1 MSSPNFSGGNPQKL
15 GITGGAMQQRDSNPV
30 ELAARIQE
38 MVEKSKEKRMSKMDG
53 LPANVVRLPIWP
65 DAVRGTPN
73 AWLRGALFA
82 AIQGKERRA
91 FKRELLE
98 SVDGSE
104 LRFTGW
110 QLDQSDF
117 DVWETLIHM
126 ARDQAMGNRVE
137 FTAHSIL
144 KALGRGTGKA
154 QHEWL
159 KDAFARLAGAVVEIT
174 VGKRTFFGA
183 LLKGARDEE
192 IGHYVIELEPKLM
205 AMYQAGWTGIDWDE
219 RQALRRKPLALW
231 LHGWYCSHAKPYPLN
246 VATIHR
252 LSGSRNKSLAD
263 FRRQLVKA
271 LDDLKAIGAIG
282 AWEMRGD
289 IVDVIRKPTLSQ
301 QKHLNRKTRKLC

>member
-1 MSSPNFSGGNPQKL
+1 
-15 GITGGAMQQRDSNPV
+15 MQQRDFNPE
-30 ELAARIQE
+30 ELTARIQD
-38 MVEKSKEKRMSKMDG
+38 MAEKSKEKRTNKADG

-65 DAVRGTPN
+65 EAVRGTPN

-98 SVDGSE
+98 SVEGTE

-117 DVWETLIHM
+117 DVWETLIHT

-192 IGHYVIELEPKLM
+192 TGHYVIELEPKLM

-246 VATIHR
+246 IATIHR
-252 LSGSRNKSLAD
+252 LSGSRNKSLAG
-263 FRRQLVKA
+263 FRRLLGQA
-271 LDDLKAIGAIG
+271 LNDLKAIGAIEV
-282 AWEMRGD
+282 WEIRGD
-289 IVDVIRKPTLSQ
+289 IVDVIRKPTPSQ
-301 QKHLNRKTRKLC
+301 QKHLNKKTRKLR